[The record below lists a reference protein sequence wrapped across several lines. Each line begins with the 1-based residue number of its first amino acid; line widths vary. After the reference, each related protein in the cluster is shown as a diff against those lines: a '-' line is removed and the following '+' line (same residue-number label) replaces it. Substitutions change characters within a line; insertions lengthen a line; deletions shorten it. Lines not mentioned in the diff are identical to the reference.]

1 MPKKIE
7 IRVTMTTLKNYFN
20 GKFEESSSN
29 RTLDY
34 MNPALDEPIGKIP
47 MSTKEEVDKVV
58 ETAHEAYLKWRKVP
72 GIQRIQPLFRLIN
85 VIKDNIDD
93 IAESIVINH
102 GKEWNAAVGEV
113 VRTYQMVESAL
124 TVPEYQKG
132 QYMSNIATG
141 IDEYSILEPLGVF
154 LMIPPFN
161 FPAMV
166 PFWFWPFA
174 VAAGD
179 TYIIKSNEQTPLAM
193 QEIFKYIDQAD
204 FPPGVINYIHGD
216 VEIANQLMEHPK
228 VVGVS
233 SVGSTPVARA
243 IYQKASSMCKRA
255 QCHGGANNFL
265 VLTEKANIEKSIPNI
280 MNSLFGNSGQRCL
293 SGGVVMAV
301 GSQKHYDNV
310 KEQIIN
316 ATKSLKI
323 GYGMDKETF
332 MGPVVSKK
340 SLNNLLSQIQGGL
353 DEGATLALDGRNV
366 KVPGY
371 EKGYFLGPTLFENSE
386 PGKTLYDEEVFGP
399 VAVLDRRDSL
409 EEAVKIINDNP
420 KGNAVTIYTESGE
433 EARYFRNEVNNIQMG
448 INIGVVAPLA
458 WFPFAGA
465 KDSFFGTLRAQG
477 KEVIKF
483 FTQERV
489 IIERFHGSTKIEWD

>member
-1 MPKKIE
+1 MN
-7 IRVTMTTLKNYFN
+7 VLKNYVN
-20 GKFEESSSN
+20 GEFINSETTRFLEF
-29 RTLDY
+29 
-34 MNPALDEPIGKIP
+34 MNPALDEPLGKIP
-47 MSTKEEVDKVV
+47 MSTKDEVSRTV
-58 ETAHEAYLKWRKVP
+58 EAANLAFLEWRKVP
-72 GIQRIQPLFRLIN
+72 GIKRIQPFFRLLTL
-85 VIKDNIDD
+85 IKENIDA
-93 IAESIVINH
+93 ISESIVINH

-113 VRTYQMVESAL
+113 VRTYQMIEASL

-132 QYMSNIATG
+132 QYMSNIALG

-154 LMIPPFN
+154 IMIPPFN

-174 VAAGD
+174 VAAGN
-179 TYIIKSNEQTPLAM
+179 TYIIKSNEQTPLAL
-193 QEIFKYIDQAD
+193 QHIFKYIDEAG

-216 VEIANQLMEHPK
+216 VEIANQLIEHPE

-233 SVGSTPVARA
+233 SVGSTPVAQA
-243 IYQKASSMCKRA
+243 IYTKASNLCKRA

-265 VLTEKANIEKSIPNI
+265 VVTENANVERIMPNL
-280 MNSLFGNSGQRCL
+280 MNTLFGNSGQRCL
-293 SGGVVMAV
+293 SGAV
-301 GSQKHYDNV
+301 IMIVGKQRFYDNF
-310 KEQIIN
+310 KKQLLE
-316 ATKSLKI
+316 ATTSLKV

-332 MGPVVSKK
+332 MGPIISKK
-340 SLNNLLSQIQGGL
+340 SLDKLLDQIQNGI
-353 DEGATLALDGRNV
+353 DEGATLILDGRGIQV
-366 KVPGY
+366 QGY
-371 EKGYFLGPTLFENSE
+371 EKGHFLGPCLFENAK
-386 PGKTLYDEEVFGP
+386 PGMKIYDEEIFGP
-399 VAVLDRRDSL
+399 AACLDRVDSL
-409 EEAVKIINDNP
+409 EEAVRIINQNP

-433 EARYFRNEVNNIQMG
+433 EARFFQREVHNIQIG

-477 KEVIKF
+477 YEGVKF